1 MTTRAWPI
9 ERISQPGP
17 AGAGLAV
24 ERKRHCEQADSL
36 LMRQQ
41 LAAHP
46 LWVMRSPRTFDS
58 ADNIVDRRNSS
69 LVAIE
74 SFPHHRAHAEISARR
89 GRATTLVVL
98 QEF

>member
-69 LVAIE
+69 LAAIE
-74 SFPHHRAHAEISARR
+74 SFPHHRAHAEISARH
-89 GRATTLVVL
+89 GRATTLVVR